1 MDLTKI
7 IPNLSVELNEHSLK
21 ALIEDT
27 FKNHIPGYEV
37 SGVHFSVD
45 QDRDMRGEVCGNK
58 VKANVRFSKRVPED
72 PYTH

>member
-7 IPNLSVELNEHSLK
+7 IPSLSVDLNEHSLK

-27 FKNHIPGYEV
+27 FKNHISGYEV
-37 SGVHFSVD
+37 SGVYFSVN
-45 QDRDMRGEVCGNK
+45 QDRDMRGEPCGSK
-58 VKANVRFSKRVPED
+58 VKAKVTFSKEVPED